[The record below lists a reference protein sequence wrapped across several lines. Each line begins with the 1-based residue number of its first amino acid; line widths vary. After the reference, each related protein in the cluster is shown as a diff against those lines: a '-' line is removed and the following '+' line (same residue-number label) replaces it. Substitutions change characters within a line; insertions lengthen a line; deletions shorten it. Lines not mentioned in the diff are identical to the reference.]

1 MQAICIWLAALGK
14 APYARYTG
22 VLVFQLHVDCTLNR
36 VWGLNLLLPV
46 PPRHDQYCVSTLRGP
61 LGWLVPTEI
70 QPLET
75 RSAGTALNACVNFAG
90 TFLISQ
96 VFLSMLCGLK
106 WGVFLFFAGKLSMLC
121 MVLCSI

>member
-1 MQAICIWLAALGK
+1 MSSCPRFPLFPLLSCLA
-14 APYARYTG
+14 
-22 VLVFQLHVDCTLNR
+22 C
-36 VWGLNLLLPV
+36 
-46 PPRHDQYCVSTLRGP
+46 LRGP

-106 WGVFLFFAGKLSMLC
+106 WGVFLFFAGESC
-121 MVLCSI
+121 MPGAMSGAASTGFMGLGLAWQAASA